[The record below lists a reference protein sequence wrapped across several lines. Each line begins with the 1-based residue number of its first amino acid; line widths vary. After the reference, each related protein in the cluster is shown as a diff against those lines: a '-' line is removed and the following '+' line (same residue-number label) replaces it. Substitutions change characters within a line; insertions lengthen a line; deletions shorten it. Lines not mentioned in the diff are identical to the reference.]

1 MFSKLVNDNQLDIR
15 EGCLFSSLPIYD
27 NDIRINIGY
36 PIDQAQEQLTLL
48 VKLIKA
54 SQRV

>member
-15 EGCLFSSLPIYD
+15 EGCLFSSLSIYD